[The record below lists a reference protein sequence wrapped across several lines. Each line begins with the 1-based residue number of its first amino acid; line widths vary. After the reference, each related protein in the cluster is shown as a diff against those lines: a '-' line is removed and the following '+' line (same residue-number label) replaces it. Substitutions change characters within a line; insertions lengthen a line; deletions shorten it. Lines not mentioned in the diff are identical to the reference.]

1 MSKIA
6 DKPNQTA
13 ENVEYSAF
21 DPSKA
26 TDQVYAAAEK
36 GVEQSK
42 EVLAKFQAGAE
53 ETQKA
58 LKATFETAISVGN
71 ELCLTTI
78 AALRANTEADFS
90 LLQALAGAKSLSE
103 AIELQTTFLRKRVE
117 MGVKQ
122 ANDLWAFT
130 TKAVIDISQPVKG
143 AVEKTLRDLK
153 AA

>member
-6 DKPNQTA
+6 DKLSQTA
-13 ENVEYSAF
+13 ETVEYLAF

-26 TDQVYAAAEK
+26 TDQVYEVAEK

-42 EVLAKFQAGAE
+42 EAFAKFQSGAE

-58 LKATFETAISVGN
+58 LKRTFETAMLVGN
-71 ELCLTTI
+71 ELWLTTI

-90 LLQALAGAKSLSE
+90 HLQALAGAKSLSE